1 MNLFKLYLTRNERY
15 MRGGKMTVVGG
26 FLHSTGVDNPWLSR
40 YVGPDDGRLGV
51 NKYGNHFN
59 VYHPG
64 GRDIGP
70 HTYVNK
76 NGDGLCDVCGGR
88 QVAVHG
94 FIGLLADGTVASY
107 QTLPW
112 DMPGWHSGKGSKGS
126 ANNMGYIG
134 VEICEDGLDDPAY
147 FGKVYREAVEL
158 FAHIC
163 RENSLN
169 PLADGVILDHS
180 EGHKRGI
187 ASNHG
192 DVMHWFRRHGKDMDD
207 FRADVA
213 AEMKKPTTNTNKEK
227 EDEPMTGKEILDA
240 LTDEQAYK
248 LLTKARRHAKLIP
261 EPDWSRE
268 EGHWQKATDNDIVDG
283 IAPEGPI
290 TRAENIA
297 ILGRL
302 GLLEDE

>member
-1 MNLFKLYLTRNERY
+1 MNLHKLFLTKNERY
-15 MRGGKMTVVGG
+15 MRGGKMKVVGG
-26 FLHSTGVDNPWLSR
+26 FLHSTGANNKKLNR
-40 YVGPDDGRLGV
+40 YVGPDDGLLGP
-51 NKYGNHFN
+51 NPYGNHWN

-64 GRDIGP
+64 GKDIGP

-88 QVAVHG
+88 QVAVHA

-126 ANNMGYIG
+126 ANNMGYFG
-134 VEICEDGLDDPAY
+134 VEICEDGLDDPVY

-158 FAHIC
+158 FAHAFKLH
-163 RENSLN
+163 SLD
-169 PLADGVILDHS
+169 PMKDGAILDHS

-192 DVMHWFRRHGKDMDD
+192 DVMHWFRKHGKDMDD

-213 AEMKKPTTNTNKEK
+213 AEMKKPITNTNKEK
-227 EDEPMTGKEILDA
+227 GDEPMTGKEILDA
-240 LTDEQAYK
+240 LTDEQAYQ

-261 EPDWSRE
+261 EQDWSRE
-268 EGHWQKATDNDIVDG
+268 EGHWQKATDNEIVDG
-283 IAPEGPI
+283 TSPEGPI

-302 GLLEDE
+302 GLLEGH